1 MSNTLE
7 TAHHFIDACETG
19 KGWDFCSTY
28 CHQDATFSSQIATL
42 ESISSL
48 ESYCEWVKNL
58 LIIVSDGKY
67 ELKFTVADELRNC
80 VAAIGVIKGTHTVEG
95 GPIPPTGNYFVAD
108 YAYNIEFKNGL
119 ISHMTKIWNDTMS
132 LQQLGWS

>member
-67 ELKFTVADELRNC
+67 ELKFTVADIKLIDREVRAKHATLRAKNIDSSMC
-80 VAAIGVIKGTHTVEG
+80 VT
-95 GPIPPTGNYFVAD
+95 
-108 YAYNIEFKNGL
+108 FKAL
-119 ISHMTKIWNDTMS
+119 
-132 LQQLGWS
+132 